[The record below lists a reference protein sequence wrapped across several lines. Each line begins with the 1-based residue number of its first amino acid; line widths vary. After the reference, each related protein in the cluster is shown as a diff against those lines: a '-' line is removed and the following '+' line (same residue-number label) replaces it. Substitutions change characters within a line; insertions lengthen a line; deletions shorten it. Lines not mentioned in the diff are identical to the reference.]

1 MLMLPGLAW
10 APEAR
15 LYVDTCCHHHFDS
28 SSVFL
33 FPVCGAA
40 GARPVPGVPGLCE
53 ASAAVPSPVV
63 TFLVS
68 IFHAKAILC

>member
-1 MLMLPGLAW
+1 MRMLPGSAW

-15 LYVDTCCHHHFDS
+15 LYVDTCHHHFDS

-40 GARPVPGVPGLCE
+40 GARPVPGVPGHCE

-63 TFLVS
+63 TPLVS
-68 IFHAKAILC
+68 VFHAKTILC